1 MLLPDPYSAGAAVHA
16 ARRMLNEHTKGLQ
29 RGRIMNTTTGQLL
42 KLATSG
48 LTGRRE
54 ADIVYLNE
62 QIAVYGSDPQ
72 IAPVLR
78 NILGSIMISE
88 IGERA

>member
-1 MLLPDPYSAGAAVHA
+1 MTTETELLVHG
-16 ARRMLNEHTKGLQ
+16 ARRMLNVKIMGLHKGEKT
-29 RGRIMNTTTGQLL
+29 MNTTSGQLL
-42 KLATSG
+42 KIATSG

-54 ADIVYLNE
+54 ADIAYLNE

-78 NILGSIMISE
+78 NILGSIMVSE
-88 IGERA
+88 IGVQA